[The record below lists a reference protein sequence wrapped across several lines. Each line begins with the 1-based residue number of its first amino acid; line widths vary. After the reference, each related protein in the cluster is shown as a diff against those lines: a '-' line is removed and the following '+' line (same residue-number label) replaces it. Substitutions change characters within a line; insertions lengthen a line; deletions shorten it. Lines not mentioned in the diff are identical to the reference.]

1 MNVGQIIYGIL
12 SATTGVTS
20 LVSTR
25 IYPDMA
31 PQNASFPYIVFQ
43 KLSTTPTDTKEGVSP
58 LDKMLVQ
65 IDCYSN
71 NYDTAHSIAAAIR
84 VALDR
89 YTGTINGHKVDKII
103 FSNDSSGSPQDVP
116 TTTGSMIFW
125 ASQDYEIRL
134 KR

>member
-1 MNVGQIIYGIL
+1 MNVGQIIYGRL
-12 SATTGVTS
+12 SAVSGVTS

-31 PQNASFPYIVFQ
+31 PQNAAFPYVVFQ
-43 KLSTTPTDTKEGVSP
+43 KLSTSPTDTKEGVSK
-58 LDKMLVQ
+58 LDKLLVQ
-65 IDCYSN
+65 VDCYSN
-71 NYDTAHSIAAAIR
+71 NYDNAHALAAAVR
-84 VALDR
+84 TALDR
-89 YTGTINGHKVDKII
+89 YAGTVNGHVVDKII

-116 TTTGSMIFW
+116 TSTGSMIYW

>member
-1 MNVGQIIYGIL
+1 MNVGQIIYGRL
-12 SATTGVTS
+12 SAVAGVTS

-31 PQNASFPYIVFQ
+31 PQNATFPYVVFQ
-43 KLSTTPTDTKEGVSP
+43 KLQTQPTDTKEGVSP
-58 LDKMLVQ
+58 LDKLLVQ
-65 IDCYSN
+65 VDCYSN
-71 NYDTAHSIAAAIR
+71 NYDNAHALAAAVR
-84 VALDR
+84 TALDR
-89 YTGTINGHKVDKII
+89 YTGTINGHVVDKII

-116 TTTGSMIFW
+116 TNTGSMIYW

>member
-1 MNVGQIIYGIL
+1 MNIGQIIYGVL
-12 SATTGVTS
+12 SATAGVTA

-31 PQNASFPYIVFQ
+31 PQNATFPYIVFQ
-43 KLSTTPTDTKEGVSP
+43 KLSTQPTDTKEGASP
-58 LDKMLVQ
+58 LDKILVQ
-65 IDCYSN
+65 IDCYSGS
-71 NYDTAHSIAAAIR
+71 YDTSHTIAAAIR
-84 VALDR
+84 TALDR
-89 YTGTINGHKVDKII
+89 YSGTINGHVVDKII

-116 TTTGSMIFW
+116 TTTGSMIYW

>member
-1 MNVGQIIYGIL
+1 MNVGQIIYGVL
-12 SATTGVTS
+12 SAASGVTA

-31 PQNASFPYIVFQ
+31 PQNDTFPYIVFQ
-43 KLSTTPTDTKEGVSP
+43 KLQTKPTDTKEGVSK
-58 LDKMLVQ
+58 LDKILVQ
-65 IDCYSN
+65 VDCYSN
-71 NYDTAHSIAAAIR
+71 NYDNAHSLAAAVR
-84 VALDR
+84 TALDR
-89 YTGTINGHKVDKII
+89 YTGTINGHVVDRII

-116 TTTGSMIFW
+116 TSTGSMIYW

>member
-1 MNVGQIIYGIL
+1 MNVGQIIYGRL
-12 SATTGVTS
+12 SAVAGVTA

-31 PQNASFPYIVFQ
+31 PQNAVFPYIVFQ
-43 KLSTTPTDTKEGVSP
+43 KLNTSPTDTKEGVSP
-58 LDKMLVQ
+58 LDKLLVQ
-65 IDCYSN
+65 VDCYSN
-71 NYDTAHSIAAAIR
+71 NYDNAHSLAAAVR
-84 VALDR
+84 TALDR
-89 YTGTINGHKVDKII
+89 YTGTINGHVVDKII

-116 TTTGSMIFW
+116 TSTGSMIYW

>member
-1 MNVGQIIYGIL
+1 MNVGQIIYGRL
-12 SATTGVTS
+12 SAVAGVTA

-31 PQNASFPYIVFQ
+31 PQNAVFPYIVFQ
-43 KLSTTPTDTKEGVSP
+43 KLNTSPTDTKEGVSP
-58 LDKMLVQ
+58 LDKLLVQ
-65 IDCYSN
+65 VDCYSN
-71 NYDTAHSIAAAIR
+71 NYDNAHSLAAAVR
-84 VALDR
+84 TALDR
-89 YTGTINGHKVDKII
+89 YTGTINGHVVGKII

-116 TTTGSMIFW
+116 TSTGSMIYW

>member
-1 MNVGQIIYGIL
+1 MNVGQIIYGRL
-12 SATTGVTS
+12 SAVAGVTA

-31 PQNASFPYIVFQ
+31 PQNAVFPYIVFQ
-43 KLSTTPTDTKEGVSP
+43 KLNTSPTDTKEGVSP
-58 LDKMLVQ
+58 LDKLLVQ
-65 IDCYSN
+65 VDCYSN
-71 NYDTAHSIAAAIR
+71 NYDNAHSLAAAVR
-84 VALDR
+84 TALDR
-89 YTGTINGHKVDKII
+89 YAGTINGHVVDKII

-116 TTTGSMIFW
+116 TSTGSMIYW

>member
-1 MNVGQIIYGIL
+1 MNVGQIVYGIL

-31 PQNASFPYIVFQ
+31 PQNATFPYIVFQ
-43 KLSTTPTDTKEGVSP
+43 KLSTTPTDTKEGTSP

>member
-12 SATTGVTS
+12 SATAGVTS

-31 PQNASFPYIVFQ
+31 PQNATFPYIVFQ
-43 KLSTTPTDTKEGVSP
+43 KLSTQPTDTKEGASP
-58 LDKMLVQ
+58 LDKILVQ
-65 IDCYSN
+65 IDCYSGS
-71 NYDTAHSIAAAIR
+71 YDTSHTIAAAIR
-84 VALDR
+84 TALDR
-89 YTGTINGHKVDKII
+89 YSGTINGHVVDKII

-116 TTTGSMIFW
+116 TTTGSMIYW

>member
-1 MNVGQIIYGIL
+1 MNVGEIIYGIL
-12 SATTGVTS
+12 SATTGVTT

-31 PQNASFPYIVFQ
+31 PQNATFPYIVFQ

-71 NYDTAHSIAAAIR
+71 NYDTAHTIAAAIR

>member
-1 MNVGQIIYGIL
+1 MNVGQIIYGRL
-12 SATTGVTS
+12 SATSAVTA

-31 PQNASFPYIVFQ
+31 PQNATFPYIVFQ
-43 KLSTTPTDTKEGVSP
+43 KLNTSPTDTKEGVSP
-58 LDKMLVQ
+58 LDKLLVQ
-65 IDCYSN
+65 VDCYSN
-71 NYDTAHSIAAAIR
+71 NYDNAHALAAAVR
-84 VALDR
+84 TALDR
-89 YTGTINGHKVDKII
+89 YAGTINGHVVDKII

-116 TTTGSMIFW
+116 TSTGSMIYW